1 MDVRKNIKSIMVL
14 SQHVKSDLI
23 GKDALI
29 AKLRKENKELR
40 DAMMANSQ
48 RSFERIQELEK
59 QIAFLGREGN
69 RT

>member
-1 MDVRKNIKSIMVL
+1 MRKNIKSIMVL